1 MNQVITM
8 AKQMSHEERIE
19 IMKKNLGTRFEE
31 EARKILADGKILK
44 GNEAFENFNKE
55 LNELT
60 FEMEQ
65 LYPLTYPE
73 FKEAFPR
80 TIELVSKVNGNKIVD
95 AVNKGLVLQG
105 WSEESNVN
113 EIIANIKE
121 NIIDE
126 DKAKKEISLRKD
138 VMNEIARMKEEY
150 DIDWCQDLF
159 WKCWKIKEGNKRFDD
174 LHKMKGQTLANKRIE
189 TLKNIGGIEFFKVL
203 QKEVYGESN

>member
-1 MNQVITM
+1 M

-138 VMNEIARMKEEY
+138 VMNEIAK
-150 DIDWCQDLF
+150 
-159 WKCWKIKEGNKRFDD
+159 N
-174 LHKMKGQTLANKRIE
+174 ARICHPSD
-189 TLKNIGGIEFFKVL
+189 F
-203 QKEVYGESN
+203 